1 MAELPSGTVTFL
13 FSDIE
18 GSTRLLTRLR
28 RTYAEVLGEHQRLLR
43 GLHPV
48 AGKSP
53 GDSQKDPVSGW

>member
-1 MAELPSGTVTFL
+1 LRGARPWPAFFAMRSRLMSAVVFIPERGDPMK
-13 FSDIE
+13 DIGE
-18 GSTRLLTRLR
+18 GVRL
-28 RTYAEVLGEHQRLLR
+28 G